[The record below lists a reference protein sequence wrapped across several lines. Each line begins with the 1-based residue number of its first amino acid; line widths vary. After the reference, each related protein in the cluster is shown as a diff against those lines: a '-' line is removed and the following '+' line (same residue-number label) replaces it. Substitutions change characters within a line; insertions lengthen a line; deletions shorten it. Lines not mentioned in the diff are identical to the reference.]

1 MPTSN
6 TSSSELPPSTAV
18 QTGLY
23 RHYKGGWYE
32 VLDTVR
38 CSETLQSMT
47 LYRAL
52 YGSFG
57 LWVRPA
63 TMFLERGVFQGQ
75 QQARFTRH
83 DPSSVGVTDLAGA
96 TALVAHL
103 QSCAQSRGIDLNTT
117 LRAAPPAPI
126 SCCGRGCDGC
136 VWTGYFAALRQWRD
150 DACALLSHPLNPRET
165 CSGVLT
171 ADQGR
176 PE

>member
-6 TSSSELPPSTAV
+6 TSSSELPPATAV

-63 TMFLERGVFQGQ
+63 SMFLERGVFQGQ

-165 CSGVLT
+165 CSGGLT